1 MTTEFKCDLC
11 DRKFNHQCRLKTH
24 IKKIHLKI
32 KDIACEICDFK
43 CFTNNHLKR
52 HKKAIHDK
60 IKDFECKLCDYKCS
74 DICRLTLHLNS
85 VHKKLKEFECTLCV
99 RKCSTKGDLN
109 MHLKSIHFKIK
120 DFECKLCDSKFSANN
135 NLKRHV
141 KQVHERSQE
150 SKKMSLGEFK
160 INTILKKFKVEFKQE
175 FKFQNLISYKDRRLR
190 FDFGIKN
197 KNNYLLIE
205 FDGRQHF
212 EKVRWNS
219 YELEKQINDK
229 YDYIQQCD
237 KQKNDYVSSNNH
249 QLLRI
254 RYDDIDVQNK
264 ILDFII
270 KHYDTN
276 IWQNNQRT
284 I

>member
-1 MTTEFKCDLC
+1 MK
-11 DRKFNHQCRLKTH
+11 QV
-24 IKKIHLKI
+24 
-32 KDIACEICDFK
+32 
-43 CFTNNHLKR
+43 
-52 HKKAIHDK
+52 HDK
-60 IKDFECKLCDYKCS
+60 IKDFKCDICDFTSSRNVALTRHTKNVHDKIKKYECKICDA
-74 DICRLTLHLNS
+74 
-85 VHKKLKEFECTLCV
+85 
-99 RKCSTKGDLN
+99 
-109 MHLKSIHFKIK
+109 
-120 DFECKLCDSKFSANN
+120 KFSENST
-135 NLKRHV
+135 LKKHI
-141 KQVHERSQE
+141 KSVHERSPE
-150 SKKMSLGEFK
+150 SKRMSLGEFK
-160 INTILKKFKVEFKQE
+160 LYTILKKFKVEFKQE
-175 FKFQNLISYKDRRLR
+175 FTFQDLRSEKNSLLR

-229 YDYIQQCD
+229 YEYIQQCD

-254 RYDDIDVQNK
+254 RYDDIDIENK
-264 ILDFII
+264 ILDFMI